1 MLFPGFGKK
10 TTDLPPL
17 ADALCSRWKSMC
29 VVAFLGL
36 HIVCETIVS
45 KLTYVWARLDLQQ
58 MQLPANVVLLEAP
71 PIKSSW
77 VELQS
82 DSLLA
87 GRLAG
92 RLAA

>member
-1 MLFPGFGKK
+1 MR
-10 TTDLPPL
+10 
-17 ADALCSRWKSMC
+17 C
-29 VVAFLGL
+29 VAFLE
-36 HIVCETIVS
+36 VPSVFETIVS
-45 KLTYVWARLDLQQ
+45 KLTYVWERLDLQQ

>member
-1 MLFPGFGKK
+1 MLEMEI
-10 TTDLPPL
+10 
-17 ADALCSRWKSMC
+17 CVC

-45 KLTYVWARLDLQQ
+45 KLTYVWERLDLQQ